1 MPADDELLTAVLLG
15 AASGQRAKELW
26 PLRAG
31 ADLGSTR
38 VEIRSNC
45 GAAIDYLR
53 RLFTPGNDLWSAA
66 DQCRRPPALTVRCHV
81 TRAERT
87 ARLVEHV
94 SALHRRRPRRPT
106 RLHVDAPAA
115 WIDLSERHSVLVIGG
130 TGQLIAPQLVS
141 VRDWSLITII
151 CCDTA
156 DAVLNLARH
165 VREIGYRLAEN
176 DGWICLHASAA
187 DRGGH
192 TVAIVGDSGAGKTTM
207 ALALAG
213 RPDWRFLGN
222 DRLMVKLDP
231 RDGSLRAVALPCPVR
246 LNAGT
251 LRGLAIDGA
260 REWKLT
266 RPKPGPDSDWSQF
279 RGTAKLNILPCEWQ
293 QSTGTELTAGGQL
306 AAVLLPAPDL
316 GGDGVRIAT
325 HENPTASIAAQCMSP
340 DDPVYVADW
349 LGRRTIP
356 SQRIRANARQVVAAM
371 AALPAI
377 SVQFGTALPLGPVAD
392 KVAVAIEAA
401 W

>member
-1 MPADDELLTAVLLG
+1 MPADEDLLIAVLLG
-15 AASGQRAKELW
+15 SGPGECEELW

-31 ADLGSTR
+31 ADLGSKR
-38 VEIRSNC
+38 VEVRSNC
-45 GAAIDYLR
+45 RAAIEYLY
-53 RLFTPGNDLWSAA
+53 RLFTPGNDLWRAA
-66 DQCRRPPALTVRCHV
+66 DQHRRPPALTVRCHV
-81 TRAERT
+81 TRTERI

-94 SALHRRRPRRPT
+94 AAIHRRSPHRPT

-115 WIDLSERHSVLVIGG
+115 WIDVGGRHSVLVIGG

-141 VRDWSLITII
+141 VRDWSQITII

-176 DGWICLHASAA
+176 HGWVCLHASAA
-187 DRGGH
+187 DRNGH

-207 ALALAG
+207 ALALAA

-260 REWKLT
+260 HEWELT
-266 RPKPGPDSDWSQF
+266 RPKPGPGSDWSQF

-293 QSTGTELTAGGQL
+293 ESTGTELTAGGQL

-316 GGDGVRIAT
+316 GGDGIRIT
-325 HENPTASIAAQCMSP
+325 RHQYPTAPIAAQCMSP

-349 LGRRTIP
+349 LGRRTLP
-356 SQRIRANARQVVAAM
+356 SQRIRANAQQVVAAM
-371 AALPAI
+371 AALPAF
-377 SVQFGTALPLGPVAD
+377 SVQFGTALALAPVAEQ
-392 KVAVAIEAA
+392 VAGVLEAA

>member
-1 MPADDELLTAVLLG
+1 MRADDLLTAVLIG
-15 AASGQRAKELW
+15 AAPWERAEELW
-26 PLRAG
+26 PLRAS

-45 GAAIDYLR
+45 LPAIDYLR

-66 DQCRRPPALTVRCHV
+66 DQRRRPPTLTVRCHV
-81 TRAERT
+81 TSTERT

-94 SALHRRRPRRPT
+94 ATRHRRSPHRPT
-106 RLHVDAPAA
+106 RMHIDAPAA
-115 WIDLSERHSVLVIGG
+115 WIDIGERHSVLVIGG

-141 VRDWSLITII
+141 VRDWSHITIV

-176 DGWICLHASAA
+176 DGWVCLHASAA
-187 DRGGH
+187 ARDGH

-207 ALALAG
+207 ALALAA

-260 REWKLT
+260 HEWELT
-266 RPKPGPDSDWSQF
+266 RPKPGHDSDWSQF
-279 RGTAKLNILPCEWQ
+279 RGTAKLNILPCEWRE
-293 QSTGTELTAGGQL
+293 STGTELSAGGQL

-316 GGDGVRIAT
+316 GGDLIRITA
-325 HENPTASIAAQCMSP
+325 HRDPTAPIAAQCMSP
-340 DDPVYVADW
+340 DDPVYVTDW

-356 SQRIRANARQVVAAM
+356 SQRIRANAQQVVAAM
-371 AALPAI
+371 AALPAVG
-377 SVQFGTALPLGPVAD
+377 VQFGTALALAPVAD
-392 KVAVAIEAA
+392 RVAAAIEAV